1 MIAWT
6 LILSTLLV
14 YHHYSL
20 VTCGGLE
27 LLIDNDSFKLYFMIS
42 LYPVD
47 TVLTFSTASSLLYL
61 FYFQAR
67 RRDRAEHV
75 MEKPG
80 GGSNDSTLYYK
91 EGNHEWK
98 RLLNNPKERRMT
110 TLESNGVTSNG
121 IPIIQS

>member
-1 MIAWT
+1 
-6 LILSTLLV
+6 
-14 YHHYSL
+14 
-20 VTCGGLE
+20 
-27 LLIDNDSFKLYFMIS
+27 MIS

-47 TVLTFSTASSLLYL
+47 TLLTFSTASSLLYL

-75 MEKPG
+75 QEKDPHLVRVRDILSGPAELHAVMEKAG

-98 RLLNNPKERRMT
+98 RLLNNPKECRMT